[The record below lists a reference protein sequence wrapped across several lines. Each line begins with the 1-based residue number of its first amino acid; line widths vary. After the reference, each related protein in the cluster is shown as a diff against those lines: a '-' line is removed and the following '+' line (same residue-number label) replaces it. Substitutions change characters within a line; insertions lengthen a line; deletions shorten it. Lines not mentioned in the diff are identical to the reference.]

1 MGVMRMS
8 MKSRSAFAMVF
19 LVGVAGVAG
28 AQPTPDP
35 QDSPPA
41 QPAQPPPYDAPP
53 SPPPP
58 SDPNAAMAQAMG
70 QYAPPEEEK
79 KKTKEHEAGD
89 FDAGGQLRLPNGPD
103 EAGEYAT
110 FNWVAV
116 DLKGTYWVAKSV
128 TVNGFIPLAVKKPD
142 MLMNGADPRLI
153 GGMMLKF
160 DASLPRTRLGVT
172 LTTAYMREG
181 AMLLSEKDF
190 PLFAGDFQPG
200 ISAGVVTALRLGSLL
215 DFALVPSFAFQKGN
229 TENLTAIQIPMS
241 LIVKLG
247 SLLKVSADL
256 GVFTGDDIS
265 LRARNGGRIYAGAA
279 IDVKIGP
286 IAAHVGAGVASLFT
300 DAAGPYPTMRDSV
313 YIDINAKYVK

>member
-1 MGVMRMS
+1 MRMS
-8 MKSRSAFAMVF
+8 MKSRSAFAMMF
-19 LVGVAGVAG
+19 LVGAAGVAA

-41 QPAQPPPYDAPP
+41 QPAQPPPYDGPP
-53 SPPPP
+53 SPPPA
-58 SDPNAAMAQAMG
+58 SDPNASMAQAMG
-70 QYAPPEEEK
+70 QYPPAEEEDPK
-79 KKTKEHEAGD
+79 KPKEHKAGD

-103 EAGEYAT
+103 EANEYAT
-110 FNWVAV
+110 FNWVALDV
-116 DLKGTYWVAKSV
+116 KGTYWVAKSV

-142 MLMNGADPRLI
+142 MLMTGADPRLI

-160 DASLPRTRLGVT
+160 DALLPRTRLGVT

-190 PLFAGDFQPG
+190 PLFAGEFQPG
-200 ISAGVVTALRLGSLL
+200 ISGGVVTALRLGSLL
-215 DFALVPSFAFQKGN
+215 DFALVPSFVFQKGN
-229 TENLTAIQIPMS
+229 TNNITAIQIPMS

-265 LRARNGGRIYAGAA
+265 LRAKNGGRIYAGAA
-279 IDVKIGP
+279 LDVKIGP
-286 IAAHVGAGVASLFT
+286 IAAHLGAGVASLFT
-300 DAAGPYPTMRDSV
+300 DMGGAYPTMRDSV